1 MSKVVSYECRGCG
14 VNKERKEFHYNN
26 FENQIP
32 RKLCWGCE
40 KENIMKQGA
49 RNMLSIVSKEVMEK
63 DELITK
69 LSKKISILEKQN
81 NISVAIPGRGD
92 DTKIKHKS
100 LNLYMEPDNKEDA
113 WFKHKGSYRK
123 YKTYP
128 NQYIEGDV
136 CVVVKRPYGGNKYY
150 GLQKMYQWIMEDK
163 PSKVTSDTTTT
174 IPELLSKY
182 QSKSPF

>member
-1 MSKVVSYECRGCG
+1 MNKIVSYECRDCG
-14 VNKERKEFHYNN
+14 VNKDRKEFHHKN
-26 FENQIP
+26 FKDQLP
-32 RKLCWGCE
+32 RKLCWECE
-40 KENIMKQGA
+40 IKSARREGA
-49 RNMLSIVSKEVMEK
+49 KSMLSINKEALLEK
-63 DELITK
+63 TDIIKK

-81 NISVAIPGRGD
+81 NISVAIPSNGP

-150 GLQKMYQWIMEDK
+150 GLQKMYQWIMEEK
-163 PSKVTSDTTTT
+163 PTTYKEKV
-174 IPELLSKY
+174 
-182 QSKSPF
+182 KSPF